1 MIKIA
6 HVITGLSAGG
16 AEMMLRK
23 LLSGIDRSVY
33 ENVVITMR
41 PAGFIG
47 RELEKN
53 GVPVIELTS
62 DKNASVFKIFV
73 QLVRVLGR
81 ERPQIVQ
88 TWLYHSDLLGTV
100 AAKLLRV
107 PLIVW
112 NVRCAELDAADHP
125 RSLFWIIKVL
135 AYISR
140 IPNAIIVNS
149 KAGMTVHKKLGYK
162 AKKWV
167 LIPNGFEMEN
177 FSPSDGHYKEMRRKI
192 GLSEKAVIIGLVAR
206 YHPMKDHKT
215 FLEAAGILRNSCPD
229 VHYFLIGSGVEPEN
243 EELML
248 EINRLRLRDHIHL
261 LGEVENVTDV
271 VRSLD
276 IAVSSSYSEGFS
288 NVVGEAMACGVPC
301 AVTDVGDS
309 GTIVGNTGAVVPPR
323 NPRAMADAWSRILKM
338 TRNERK
344 ALGASARS
352 RIVDQYS
359 LKHVIECYEDLY
371 REIGPT
377 QEIQKNVLCK

>member
-1 MIKIA
+1 
-6 HVITGLSAGG
+6 
-16 AEMMLRK
+16 MLRK